1 LPLRTKTF
9 ELETNYILDW
19 LARPALRTAVAPP
32 GADWLYFDPGI
43 SPAGQP
49 DAAGAADVIVM
60 LQRFQEL
67 AKALPIRRNTGQ
79 LAQAQAAFG
88 QPIELW
94 ILVS

>member
-1 LPLRTKTF
+1 MNWRPIIFSTGWRGQHCEPL
-9 ELETNYILDW
+9 W
-19 LARPALRTAVAPP
+19 LHQVPIGSISIRAFLQQARP
-32 GADWLYFDPGI
+32 GAA
-43 SPAGQP
+43 S
-49 DAAGAADVIVM
+49 AADVIVM